1 MQSDG
6 VWHNWVGKKKSG
18 KQDMAEHGT
27 PESAKTTLTAA
38 EKQLLIHRKQLDYW
52 QKNAA
57 RIRRRNL
64 LTGLTIGAFVI
75 SMFSYTIYSV
85 KQEKIMDE
93 IDDEAR
99 IHIIRGPRTGANS

>member
-1 MQSDG
+1 
-6 VWHNWVGKKKSG
+6 
-18 KQDMAEHGT
+18 MAEQGGQK
-27 PESAKTTLTAA
+27 SAQKTTLTAA
-38 EKQLLIHRKQLDYW
+38 QKQLSTHRKQLDYW
-52 QKNAA
+52 QQHAG

-75 SMFSYTIYSV
+75 SVFSYTIYSV

>member
-1 MQSDG
+1 
-6 VWHNWVGKKKSG
+6 
-18 KQDMAEHGT
+18 MAEQG
-27 PESAKTTLTAA
+27 PQKSALTAA
-38 EKQLLIHRKQLDYW
+38 QKQLLTHRKQLDYW
-52 QKNAA
+52 QQNAG

-75 SMFSYTIYSV
+75 SIFSYTIYSV

-99 IHIIRGPRTGANS
+99 IHFIQGPRTGANS